1 MSVFRSKTRQWWQ
14 LTWLVAQREVRQRGR
29 SKAYA
34 ITSVIL
40 LLIIAAG
47 VVIPA
52 ILAHQNNSPAKVG
65 VVGGDVAGMTSIVT
79 EAGRLTGTKVTVVT
93 EPSVA
98 YAQAALRSGSV
109 GTVLV
114 QGSEVLIKQEPIGGT
129 NGSSGSLS
137 DAIARVAGLSKALK
151 GVPPSSLASGLSLPV
166 RGLIPPGASLTRR
179 LTGLFTSIILWVLI
193 STYGQQIAMGVAEE
207 KQSRIVEVIL
217 AVVRPI
223 QLLTGKVLG
232 IGQLALLQAAG
243 MSAVFF
249 GLGYAVGSSLV
260 HGAAPGIVA
269 TGIVFMLLGYA
280 FYCTAYAA
288 AGSLVSRQSEIGTVV
303 VPVGI
308 PLILA
313 YVLSYSV
320 LYASN
325 ANPFYRVLGF
335 FPPTSPVAMPVLYAA
350 GDVPAWQ
357 VAVSAVL
364 LAAGTVLMARAAATI
379 YGRSILRTGA
389 RIRLRQALKGG

>member
-1 MSVFRSKTRQWWQ
+1 MTGFNAKARQWWQ

-34 ITSVIL
+34 ITSGIL
-40 LLIIAAG
+40 LLVIAAG
-47 VVIPA
+47 VVIPV
-52 ILAHQNNSPAKVG
+52 IIAHGSGKPTRVG

-79 EAGRLTGTKVTVVT
+79 EAGRITGTKVTVVT
-93 EPSVA
+93 EPSTA
-98 YAQAALRSGSV
+98 SADAALRSGSIGV
-109 GTVLV
+109 VLV
-114 QGSEVLIKQEPIGGT
+114 QGSEVLIKQQPIGGT
-129 NGSSGSLS
+129 TGSGASLS

-151 GVPPSSLASGLSLPV
+151 GVPPSALANGLSLPV

-179 LTGLFTSIILWVLI
+179 LTGLFTSIILWILI

-232 IGQLALLQAAG
+232 IGQLAMLQAGA
-243 MSAVFF
+243 MAAVFF

-269 TGIVFMLLGYA
+269 AGIVFMLLGYG

-313 YVLSYSV
+313 YALSYSV
-320 LYASN
+320 LYANN
-325 ANPFYRVLGF
+325 ANAFYRVLGF
-335 FPPTSPVAMPVLYAA
+335 LPPTSPVAMPVLYAA
-350 GDVPAWQ
+350 GDVPVWQ

-364 LAAGTVLMARAAATI
+364 LAAGTVLMARTAATI

-389 RIRLRQALKGG
+389 RIRLRQALRSS

>member
-1 MSVFRSKTRQWWQ
+1 LNAKTRHWWQ

-34 ITSVIL
+34 ITSAIL
-40 LLIIAAG
+40 LLVIAAG
-47 VVIPA
+47 VVIPV
-52 ILAHQNNSPAKVG
+52 IVAHGNGKPTRVG

-79 EAGRLTGTKVTVVT
+79 EAGRITGTQVAVIT
-93 EPSVA
+93 EPSTASA
-98 YAQAALRSGSV
+98 YAALRSGSI
-109 GTVLV
+109 GAVLV

-129 NGSSGSLS
+129 NGSGASLS

-151 GVPPSSLASGLSLPV
+151 GVPPSALANGLSLPV

-179 LTGLFTSIILWVLI
+179 LTGLFTSIILWILI

-232 IGQLALLQAAG
+232 IGQLAMLQAGA
-243 MSAVFF
+243 MATVFF

-269 TGIVFMLLGYA
+269 TGIVFMLTGYA

-313 YVLSYSV
+313 YALSYSV
-320 LYASN
+320 LYANN
-325 ANPFYRVLGF
+325 ANAFYRVLGF
-335 FPPTSPVAMPVLYAA
+335 FPPTLPVAMPVLYAA
-350 GDVPAWQ
+350 GDVPVWQ

-364 LAAGTVLMARAAATI
+364 LAAGTVLMARTAATI

-389 RIRLRQALKGG
+389 RIRIRQALRSA